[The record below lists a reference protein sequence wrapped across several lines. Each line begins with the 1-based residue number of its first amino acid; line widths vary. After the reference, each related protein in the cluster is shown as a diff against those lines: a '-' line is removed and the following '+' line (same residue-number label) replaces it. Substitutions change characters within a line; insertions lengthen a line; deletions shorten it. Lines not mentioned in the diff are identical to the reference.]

1 MIDIRSIRVR
11 DTPVGALVDCRRN
24 DQRSQGFGPSFWHVP
39 RWSPSSLPF
48 WGSCS
53 LTPQRRAVCI
63 SRDACRTAV
72 RWLLENCRAS
82 TSIFSKRPSGRFN

>member
-1 MIDIRSIRVR
+1 MIGIRSIRVR
-11 DTPVGALVDCRRN
+11 DTPVGALVDCRRHGR
-24 DQRSQGFGPSFWHVP
+24 RSQGFGPSFRHGP
-39 RWSPSSLPF
+39 RWSSSLPF

-53 LTPQRRAVCI
+53 LTPQRRAAWLPRE
-63 SRDACRTAV
+63 SRRTAV